1 MVFLRIVIVLAVLII
16 ILLSLNLKLYL
27 KISDTATVVRAGI
40 GPIVLKLIP
49 QRKKKIKLKDYT
61 YKSFHKRLEKE
72 KKKAEKKKNKKNKKK
87 LAAEKKKNSELKQK
101 AAEVSDSS
109 KSGEEKLFSVS
120 SIIELVTTEFP
131 KLSSRLHINIK
142 KLSVTVGGDDA
153 ANIAITYGR
162 LEAVIGAMLALLDEN
177 TTLKPLNDGA
187 VSVQADFL
195 SPKTKTELDI
205 SVKISV
211 LSILKTAFAALVWL
225 IKSKSSSQ
233 GK

>member
-16 ILLSLNLKLYL
+16 ILLSINLKLYL
-27 KISDTATVVRAGI
+27 KIYDTATVVRAGV

-49 QRKKKIKLKDYT
+49 QRKKEIRLNGYT
-61 YKSFHKRLEKE
+61 YKSFHKHLEKE
-72 KKKAEKKKNKKNKKK
+72 KKKAEKKKNKKK

-109 KSGEEKLFSVS
+109 KSSEEKLFSVS

-153 ANIAITYGR
+153 ANIAISYGR

-233 GK
+233 EK